1 MIDAVLKTNEHGD
14 YVGFEVKGHSG
25 SNVRGRDIVC
35 AAVSSIVQTV
45 LIGIDEVVGVKDT
58 YIINDGYI
66 NCSIPSGLSD
76 TQNVQIQTLIKTMH
90 LGLSSIAEQYH
101 NFVRIK
107 ED

>member
-1 MIDAVLKTNEHGD
+1 MINAVLNTNEHGD
-14 YVGFEVKGHSG
+14 YIGFEVKGHSG

-58 YIINDGYI
+58 YIIDDGYI
-66 NCSIPSGLSD
+66 KCSIPSDLSEA
-76 TQNVQIQTLIKTMH
+76 QNFQIQTLIKTMH
-90 LGLSSIAEQYH
+90 LGLGSIAEQYH

>member
-1 MIDAVLKTNEHGD
+1 MINAVLNTNEHGD
-14 YVGFEVKGHSG
+14 YIGFEVKGHSG

-58 YIINDGYI
+58 YIIDDGYI
-66 NCSIPSGLSD
+66 KCSIPNDLSEA
-76 TQNVQIQTLIKTMH
+76 QSLQIQTLIKTMH
-90 LGLSSIAEQYH
+90 LGLGSIAEQYH

>member
-1 MIDAVLKTNEHGD
+1 MINAVLKTNEHGD
-14 YVGFEVKGHSG
+14 YIGFEVKGHSG

-58 YIINDGYI
+58 YIIDDGYI
-66 NCSIPSGLSD
+66 KCSIPNDLSEA
-76 TQNVQIQTLIKTMH
+76 QSLQIQTLIKTMH
-90 LGLSSIAEQYH
+90 LGLGSIAEQYH

>member
-1 MIDAVLKTNEHGD
+1 MINAVLKTNEHGD
-14 YVGFEVKGHSG
+14 YIGFEVKGHSG

-58 YIINDGYI
+58 YIVDDGYI
-66 NCSIPSGLSD
+66 KCSIPSGLSEA
-76 TQNVQIQTLIKTMH
+76 QNFQIQTLIKTMH
-90 LGLSSIAEQYH
+90 LGLGSIAEQYH

>member
-1 MIDAVLKTNEHGD
+1 MINAVLKTNEHGD
-14 YVGFEVKGHSG
+14 YIGFEVKGHSG
-25 SNVRGRDIVC
+25 SNVSGRDIVC

-58 YIINDGYI
+58 YIIDDGYI
-66 NCSIPSGLSD
+66 KCSIPNDLSEA
-76 TQNVQIQTLIKTMH
+76 QSLQIQTLIKTMH
-90 LGLSSIAEQYH
+90 LGLGSIAEQYH